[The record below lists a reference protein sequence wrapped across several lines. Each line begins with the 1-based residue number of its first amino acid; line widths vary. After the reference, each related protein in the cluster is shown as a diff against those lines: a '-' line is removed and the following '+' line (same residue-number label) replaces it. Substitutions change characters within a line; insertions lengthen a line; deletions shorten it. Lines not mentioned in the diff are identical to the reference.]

1 MSDDQNKDTPTEGKP
16 QNKFLSALG
25 GAVKRADTKVKEI
38 DGKFHVSDK
47 IKQAT
52 ETVVTKTKELD
63 SKLKISE
70 TTKKAAGAVEGKF
83 KETAE
88 KLKKGKDNK
97 DSEAADADAELDAG
111 TSEKK

>member
-1 MSDDQNKDTPTEGKP
+1 MSDDQNKETPTEGKP
-16 QNKFLSALG
+16 QNKFFSAIG

-38 DGKFHVSDK
+38 DGKFKVSDK

-52 ETVVTKTKELD
+52 DTVV
-63 SKLKISE
+63 E

-88 KLKKGKDNK
+88 KMKKGKESK
-97 DSEAADADAELDAG
+97 DGEAAAADAELDAG